1 VAFFLIYIE
10 KKARLVLSELILQKP
25 IKFNFSENC
34 GTQHF
39 S

>member
-1 VAFFLIYIE
+1 MDVQSVVV
-10 KKARLVLSELILQKP
+10 KARLVLSELILQKP

-34 GTQHF
+34 GIQHF